1 MNFRRF
7 PKFPLV
13 IVLLLLG
20 ASPAWA
26 WGPQGHE
33 IIAAIALRELT
44 PAARSHVGRLLGSP
58 VMMVHDS
65 NWADEVRDRRRET
78 GPWLYV
84 DIPLKAGGYQPRRD
98 CPQRD
103 CVVAQIEKDARLLSD
118 RGLSDGARA
127 EALRFLIHFVGDA
140 HQPLH
145 AQDNG
150 DRGGNDVPVR
160 MGRRRISLH
169 RLWDSDVVA
178 ALGRDGER
186 VADDIAGSISPA
198 QRRAWSSGTAGQW
211 AAEAHAI
218 ARDRIYPELE
228 ERQEVRLPRDYAL
241 RQVPATRQQLAKAG
255 VRLAWLLNTSLK

>member
-1 MNFRRF
+1 LNFRRF

-118 RGLSDGARA
+118 RGLSDGRAAKEVGVARSKD
-127 EALRFLIHFVGDA
+127 LSD
-140 HQPLH
+140 P
-145 AQDNG
+145 
-150 DRGGNDVPVR
+150 
-160 MGRRRISLH
+160 GRRNFLH
-169 RLWDSDVVA
+169 C
-178 ALGRDGER
+178 
-186 VADDIAGSISPA
+186 I
-198 QRRAWSSGTAGQW
+198 
-211 AAEAHAI
+211 
-218 ARDRIYPELE
+218 
-228 ERQEVRLPRDYAL
+228 
-241 RQVPATRQQLAKAG
+241 
-255 VRLAWLLNTSLK
+255 LL